1 MIAPSGAA
9 PHDPPPDARRRALLV
24 AALGFSRLDGHRELA
39 LVRRW
44 LGSWSGLGLVAAGM
58 HRRGFD
64 LALTQYEDR
73 GWRATFYTSG
83 LAHSITGATGSSF
96 ESTPWQA
103 VQGAAWE
110 ALRRGG

>member
-1 MIAPSGAA
+1 MIARRGASGMT
-9 PHDPPPDARRRALLV
+9 DERRRALLV
-24 AALGFSRLDGHRELA
+24 AALGFARLDDVSHPALA
-39 LVRRW
+39 LLRRW
-44 LGSWSGLGLVAAGM
+44 LGSWSGLGVVAAGM

-83 LAHSITGATGSSF
+83 LAHSITGATGSAF
-96 ESTPWQA
+96 AATPWQA

-110 ALRRGG
+110 TLGRGG